1 MSFIIFPHSCGCYH
15 IKMVILM
22 MVMLEINMIFCV
34 LISCLVLYSGDIWF
48 ESQQGLI
55 DFNDAVNCMGYITS
69 GEMGR

>member
-1 MSFIIFPHSCGCYH
+1 
-15 IKMVILM
+15 MVILM